1 MRLLQPV
8 ALHQAHSDGPHRRSL
23 GTRSTPLLEK
33 LERLLGCL
41 QAVLVPLEREG
52 GGGHEE
58 LRVRLAE
65 PARRSADLAA
75 ERHGLAAYLEGL
87 LLPIGVIPS
96 INVALD
102 QQGSC
107 LSFLIARFLE
117 QRPCLFDLLQGL
129 IDAAIPDVHPG
140 QHVVHGRLTSS
151 GAGGL
156 KLGQRLGGE
165 PLGLRSLPHIQ
176 SDLRQQQRRGCDT
189 LGAIGSTEAFQSLLG
204 RDPRLA
210 VGVPRALHPRQRV
223 QGKRLCEAVVGPSGV
238 SKILL
243 RSLGSLIVVLL
254 EEQFFHIA
262 KPSRGIW
269 ERPLEIHG
277 IVDVEAPCLR
287 RHLNQQMAPPKGGP
301 AQRARS
307 SL

>member
-8 ALHQAHSDGPHRRSL
+8 AKQQAHSDGPHRRSL
-23 GTRSTPLLEK
+23 GTRSPPLLEK
-33 LERLLGCL
+33 LQGLLGGF
-41 QAVLVPLEREG
+41 QGILVPLEREG
-52 GGGHEE
+52 GGGHKE

-65 PARRSADLAA
+65 PAGGSADLAA
-75 ERHGLAAYLEGL
+75 ERHGLAARFESL
-87 LLPIGVIPS
+87 LLCIVVIPS

-102 QQGSC
+102 QQGSR

-117 QRPCLFDLLQGL
+117 QRPCLLDLRQGL

-165 PLGLRSLPHIQ
+165 PLGLRGLPHVQ
-176 SDLRQQQRRGCDT
+176 SDLRQQQRRGCDA
-189 LGAIGSTEAFQSLLG
+189 LGAVGSTKAFQSLLG

-210 VGVPRALHPRQRV
+210 VGVPRALHTRQHV

-238 SKILL
+238 SKIFL

-254 EEQFFHIA
+254 EEQLFHIG
-262 KPSRGIW
+262 KPSRGI
-269 ERPLEIHG
+269 
-277 IVDVEAPCLR
+277 
-287 RHLNQQMAPPKGGP
+287 
-301 AQRARS
+301 
-307 SL
+307 